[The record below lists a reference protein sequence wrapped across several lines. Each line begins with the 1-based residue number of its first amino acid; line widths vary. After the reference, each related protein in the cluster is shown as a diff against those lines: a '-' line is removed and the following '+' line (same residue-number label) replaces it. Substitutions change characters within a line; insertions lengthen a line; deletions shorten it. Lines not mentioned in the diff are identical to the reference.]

1 MRPVKGSIAVVASRP
16 AFRWIITLLAVIGAC
31 TPAYAG
37 GVSGRVMTPD
47 GEAVSDVV
55 ITAVP
60 TAASVVLAKPGT
72 KAVMIQEGK
81 QFIPFVLAVQ
91 AGTTVDFPNHDSFR
105 HQVYSFSTAKTFE
118 LKLYGSGE
126 IGSVMFD
133 KPGAVPVGCNI
144 HDNMLAYVYVTPGP
158 YFNTTGSDGGAQ
170 IKGLPAGT
178 YTVSAWHPN
187 QRGASPTQEI
197 TVTAD
202 GSVDVKLELR
212 LKNAR
217 GQRKPGAFDEKAY

>member
-1 MRPVKGSIAVVASRP
+1 MSTSRP
-16 AFRWIITLLAVIGAC
+16 ALWWFITLLAAFAARA
-31 TPAYAG
+31 PAYAG
-37 GVSGRVMTPD
+37 SVSGRAATAD
-47 GEAVSDVV
+47 GMPITDAV

-60 TAASVVLAKPGT
+60 AAGGVVTAKPGT

-81 QFIPFVLAVQ
+81 QFIPYVLAVQ

-126 IGSVMFD
+126 IGSVLFD

-158 YFNTTGSDGGAQ
+158 HYATTGADGTAQ
-170 IKGLPAGT
+170 LKNLPAGT
-178 YTVSAWHPN
+178 YTVSVWHPN
-187 QRGASPTQEI
+187 QRGASPTEQV
-197 TVTAD
+197 TVSAD
-202 GSVDVKLELR
+202 GDSAVNLELR
-212 LKNAR
+212 LKSAR
-217 GQRKPGAFDEKAY
+217 GQRKPAAFDEKAY

>member
-1 MRPVKGSIAVVASRP
+1 MAVAAAKP
-16 AFRWIITLLAVIGAC
+16 TFGCLITLLALLGAS
-31 TPAYAG
+31 TGAVAG
-37 GVSGRVMTPD
+37 GVAGRVSTPD
-47 GEAVSDVV
+47 GEAVADAV

-60 TAASVVLAKPGT
+60 AGGGPTLAKPGA

-126 IGSVMFD
+126 IGSVVFD
-133 KPGAVPVGCNI
+133 KPGPVPVGCNI
-144 HDNMLAYVYVTPGP
+144 HDNMLAYVYVAPGP
-158 YFNTTGSDGGAQ
+158 HFATTAKDGAAQ
-170 IKGLPAGT
+170 IKGLPPGK

-187 QRGASPTQEI
+187 LRGQAPEQDV
-197 TVTAD
+197 TVGAD
-202 GSVDVKLELR
+202 GNVEVKIEMR
-212 LKNAR
+212 LKNGR

>member
-1 MRPVKGSIAVVASRP
+1 MPTSRP
-16 AFRWIITLLAVIGAC
+16 AFCFFITLLAAC
-31 TPAYAG
+31 GVSAPVQAG
-37 GVSGRVMTPD
+37 GVAGHAVTPD
-47 GEAVSDVV
+47 GMPIADAV

-60 TAASVVLAKPGT
+60 SGGGVTSAKPGT

-81 QFIPFVLAVQ
+81 QFIPYVLAVQ
-91 AGTTVDFPNHDSFR
+91 SGTTVDFPNHDSFR

-144 HDNMLAYVYVTPGP
+144 HDNMLAYVYVAPGP
-158 YFNTTGSDGGAQ
+158 YYATTGTEGTAGL
-170 IKGLPAGT
+170 KGLPAGT
-178 YTVSAWHPN
+178 YTVSAWHPH
-187 QRGASPTQEI
+187 QRGASPAQQV

-202 GSVDVKLELR
+202 GDIDVKLEMR
-212 LKNAR
+212 LKNTR

>member
-1 MRPVKGSIAVVASRP
+1 MDTSRP
-16 AFRWIITLLAVIGAC
+16 AFRWIITLLAVTGAC
-31 TPAYAG
+31 APAYAG

-47 GEAVSDVV
+47 GEAISDVV

-60 TAASVVLAKPGT
+60 AAGGAVIPAKPGT
-72 KAVMIQEGK
+72 KAVMMQEGK

-126 IGSVMFD
+126 IGSVVFD
-133 KPGAVPVGCNI
+133 KPGAVPIGCNI

-158 YFNTTGSDGGAQ
+158 YFSTTGNDGGAQ
-170 IKGLPAGT
+170 IKGLPAGP

-187 QRGASPTQEI
+187 QRGASPTQDI
-197 TVTAD
+197 TVSAD
-202 GSVDVKLELR
+202 GTTEVKLELR
-212 LKNAR
+212 LKNGR

>member
-1 MRPVKGSIAVVASRP
+1 MTASRP
-16 AFRWIITLLAVIGAC
+16 AIWWFITLLAAVGTCAH
-31 TPAYAG
+31 AQAG
-37 GVSGRVMTPD
+37 SVSGRVAAQD
-47 GEAVSDVV
+47 GSPIIDAV

-60 TAASVVLAKPGT
+60 VAAGVVAAKPGT

-81 QFIPFVLAVQ
+81 QFIPYVLAVQ

-118 LKLYGSGE
+118 LKLYGGGE
-126 IGSVMFD
+126 IGSVVFD

-144 HDNMLAYVYVTPGP
+144 HDNMLAYVFVASGPHYSVT
-158 YFNTTGSDGGAQ
+158 GAEGAAAL
-170 IKGLPAGT
+170 KGLPAGV
-178 YTVSAWHPN
+178 YTVSAWHPH

-197 TVTAD
+197 TVAAD
-202 GSVDVKLELR
+202 GDIEVKLQLQ
-212 LKNAR
+212 LKNTR

>member
-1 MRPVKGSIAVVASRP
+1 MEASRP

-31 TPAYAG
+31 MPAYAG
-37 GVSGRVMTPD
+37 GVSGRAVTPE
-47 GEAVSDVV
+47 GKAIGDVV

-60 TAASVVLAKPGT
+60 AASGGVVPAKPGT
-72 KAVMIQEGK
+72 KAAMIQEGK

-126 IGSVMFD
+126 IGSVVFD

-144 HDNMLAYVYVTPGP
+144 HDNMLAYVYVTSGP
-158 YFNTTGSDGGAQ
+158 YFGTTGTDGGAQ
-170 IKGLPAGT
+170 LKGLPAGA

-187 QRGASPTQEI
+187 QRGASPTQDI
-197 TVTAD
+197 TVSAD
-202 GSVDVKLELR
+202 GNVEVKLELR

>member
-1 MRPVKGSIAVVASRP
+1 VGASRP
-16 AFRWIITLLAVIGAC
+16 AFRCFITLLGAISAC
-31 TPAYAG
+31 THAYAG
-37 GVSGRVMTPD
+37 SVSGRVFTPG
-47 GEAVSDVV
+47 GEPLNDVV

-60 TAASVVLAKPGT
+60 AGAGLVPAKPGT

-118 LKLYGSGE
+118 LKLFGSGE
-126 IGSVMFD
+126 IGSVVFD

-158 YFNTTGSDGGAQ
+158 YFSTTGTDGGAQ
-170 IKGLPAGT
+170 LKGVPAGT

-197 TVTAD
+197 AVTAE
-202 GSVDVKLELR
+202 GNVDVKLELR

>member
-1 MRPVKGSIAVVASRP
+1 MDASRP
-16 AFRWIITLLAVIGAC
+16 AFRWIITLLAVIGVSTSA
-31 TPAYAG
+31 TAG
-37 GVSGRVMTPD
+37 GVSGRVVTPD
-47 GEAVSDVV
+47 GEAITDVV

-60 TAASVVLAKPGT
+60 AGTSGVVPAKPGA

-126 IGSVMFD
+126 IGSVVFD

-158 YFNTTGSDGGAQ
+158 YFATTGNDGGAQ
-170 IKGLPAGT
+170 IKGLPAGA

-187 QRGASPTQEI
+187 QRGASPTQDI
-197 TVTAD
+197 TVGAE
-202 GSVDVKLELR
+202 GNVEVKLELR

>member
-1 MRPVKGSIAVVASRP
+1 MAVGSR
-16 AFRWIITLLAVIGAC
+16 AFWLFITLLAAVGAV
-31 TPAYAG
+31 PHAHAG
-37 GVSGRVMTPD
+37 TVSAQAVTPD
-47 GEAVSDVV
+47 GEVVRDAV

-60 TAASVVLAKPGT
+60 PGGAIIAARPGT

-81 QFIPFVLAVQ
+81 QFIPYVLAVQ

-126 IGSVMFD
+126 VGSVLFD

-144 HDNMLAYVYVTPGP
+144 HDNMLAYVYVAPGP
-158 YFNTTGSDGGAQ
+158 NFATTGPDGAAQ
-170 IKGLPAGT
+170 IKGLAAGT
-178 YTVSAWHPN
+178 YEISVWHPH
-187 QRGASPTQEI
+187 QRGASSTQQV
-197 TVTAD
+197 TVAPD
-202 GSVDVKLELR
+202 GTVDVKLELR
-212 LKNAR
+212 LRNVR

>member
-1 MRPVKGSIAVVASRP
+1 MAGLRRT
-16 AFRWIITLLAVIGAC
+16 FWLIITLLAATGAF
-31 TPAYAG
+31 THAYAG
-37 GVSGRVMTPD
+37 SVSGR
-47 GEAVSDVV
+47 AVSQDGAPVTDAV
-55 ITAVP
+55 LTAVP
-60 TAASVVLAKPGT
+60 ADGGIVAAKPGS

-81 QFIPFVLAVQ
+81 QFIPYVLAVQ

-126 IGSVMFD
+126 IGSVLFD

-158 YFNTTGSDGGAQ
+158 HFALTGAEGAAQ
-170 IKGLPAGT
+170 LKGLPAGT
-178 YTVSAWHPN
+178 YTISAWHPH
-187 QRGASPTQEI
+187 QRGVSPSQQV
-197 TVTAD
+197 TVSAD
-202 GSVDVKLELR
+202 GDVEVKVELR
-212 LKNAR
+212 LRNTR

>member
-1 MRPVKGSIAVVASRP
+1 MGASRP
-16 AFRWIITLLAVIGAC
+16 AFRCFITLLAAIGAC
-31 TPAYAG
+31 SHAYAG
-37 GVSGRVMTPD
+37 GVSGRVTTPD
-47 GEAVSDVV
+47 GEPVTDVV

-60 TAASVVLAKPGT
+60 SAGGVIPAKPGT

-126 IGSVMFD
+126 IGSVLFD

-144 HDNMLAYVYVTPGP
+144 HDNMLAYVYVTSGP
-158 YFNTTGSDGGAQ
+158 YFGTTGADGGAQ
-170 IKGLPAGT
+170 LKGVLAGT

-187 QRGASPTQEI
+187 QRGASPTKEI
-197 TVTAD
+197 AVTAD
-202 GSVDVKLELR
+202 GNVDVKLELR
-212 LKNAR
+212 LKSAR